1 MDKIDRYE
9 ELEKVI
15 DTLDSLYNTINSKD
29 IKSNLMDMI
38 LDYENEKQD
47 LGNEIDAEIED
58 DIAFLNKE
66 YMRDAI

>member
-15 DTLDSLYNTINSKD
+15 DALDSIYNIVQSKD

-47 LGNEIDAEIED
+47 LGNKIDAEIED
-58 DIAFLNKE
+58 DLAFLNKE

>member
-15 DTLDSLYNTINSKD
+15 DALDSIYNIVQSKD

-47 LGNEIDAEIED
+47 LGNKIDAEIED

-66 YMRDAI
+66 YMRDVI

>member
-29 IKSNLMDMI
+29 IRSNLMDMI

-66 YMRDAI
+66 YMRDVI

>member
-1 MDKIDRYE
+1 MDRYE

-15 DTLDSLYNTINSKD
+15 DALDSIYNTIRSKD
-29 IKSNLMDMI
+29 IKSDI
-38 LDYENEKQD
+38 LDLIQKYETERQE
-47 LGNEIDAEIED
+47 LGNKIDAEIED

>member
-1 MDKIDRYE
+1 MDRYE

-15 DTLDSLYNTINSKD
+15 DALDSIYNTIRSKD
-29 IKSNLMDMI
+29 IKSDI
-38 LDYENEKQD
+38 LDLIYKYETERQE
-47 LGNEIDAEIED
+47 LGNKIDAEIED

>member
-1 MDKIDRYE
+1 MDRYE

-15 DTLDSLYNTINSKD
+15 DALDSIYNILKSKD
-29 IKSNLMDMI
+29 IKSDI
-38 LDYENEKQD
+38 LDLTYKYETERQE
-47 LGNEIDAEIED
+47 LGNKIDAEIED